1 MMSLYD
7 RITSSPDRMKNFQR
21 ERLEMEITEL
31 ICQLM
36 EQQGITRADL
46 AKRLGKSRPYITK
59 MLGSGTNLTVKTIS
73 DIFFALGR
81 SLRVVD
87 RPLSITSPR
96 LLVLEIHHERG
107 QVLPSGNYQFNLPDS
122 RLEPTSVLSNQ
133 QITPE
138 AA

>member
-1 MMSLYD
+1 MMSLFD
-7 RITSSPDRMKNFQR
+7 RISSSPDRMKNFQR

-31 ICQLM
+31 ICRLM

-46 AKRLGKSRPYITK
+46 AERLGKSRPYVTK
-59 MLGSGTNLTVKTIS
+59 MLRSGTNLTVKTIS

-87 RPLSITSPR
+87 RPLSIGSPR
-96 LLVLEIHHERG
+96 LLDLEIHHEGG

-122 RLEPTSVLSNQ
+122 RLGPTSVLSDH

>member
-1 MMSLYD
+1 MSLYD
-7 RITSSPDRMKNFQR
+7 RISSSPERMKNFQR

-81 SLRVVD
+81 SLRVLD
-87 RPLSITSPR
+87 RPLSIGSPR

-107 QVLPSGNYQFNLPDS
+107 QVLLSGNYQFNLPDS
-122 RLEPTSVLSNQ
+122 RLGPTPVFSSQ